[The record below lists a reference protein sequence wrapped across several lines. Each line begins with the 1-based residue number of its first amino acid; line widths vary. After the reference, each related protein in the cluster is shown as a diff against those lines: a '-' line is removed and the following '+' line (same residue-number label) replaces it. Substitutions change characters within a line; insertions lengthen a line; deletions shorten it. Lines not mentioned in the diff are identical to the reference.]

1 MKILFVLKQKKNVET
16 FAATIRA
23 LTDRGHSVALAVQEH
38 SDTRADQ
45 YREWIDSPATP
56 KPAGE
61 GRPGFS
67 LVRCPA
73 HRTDRWSDVAWL
85 LRSLRDCIHY
95 QQPAMR
101 NATKLQARSV
111 QKLREE
117 LRIDADNEA
126 VASALRGLPGPQV
139 GRLEEV
145 FALAERQLPVDP
157 TYEAFIREQAPD
169 VLVISPLVH
178 FGSAQAD
185 FVASARAAG
194 VPVGMLL
201 YSWDNLSTKGCL
213 HRLPDW
219 MFVWNERQ
227 RTEARALHEF
237 PEDRVFITGAP
248 RFDSFFELGSRVA
261 RDEFHAAL
269 NLDAAKPT
277 LLYVCSSLLVSAGEL
292 AFVRAW
298 LAAIRASSGSL
309 RDCNILVRPH
319 PDIELL
325 GDDSSSKEIHWPSVR
340 GAKGFVSRPFDDP
353 RAVVLKT
360 ADRARQG
367 FFECLF
373 HSAAVVGLNTS
384 AELEAAI
391 VGRPVYTVVA
401 GNESADGQSSTLHF
415 HYLLEEQGGCVRRAN
430 DLTEHV
436 AQLQAELDRPRDSAE
451 IRRFAGEF
459 LRPHGIDRPVA
470 PVLADAIERAVTSGA
485 RPQTEAPRVV
495 VGDGPEEKATPPSA
509 VADSPIVPLTHPKYE
524 YALRVHTSPRAHRD
538 TYRLDKGTLQWLWR
552 DVAIGDVVYDIDCG
566 DGAYAMLAAKYH
578 GAVVIAFEPGY
589 AAFKALC
596 ENLHLNG
603 CDGSVMPV
611 SLALADFEG
620 MGELKYPTGLAG
632 WRGHSVKPA
641 RWKVK
646 RASGGE
652 GRLRQPAYVMPLDQA
667 VSRYALPAPHHLH
680 LHNAH
685 SVERVLGGATGILR
699 SDRLKTIVF
708 TLGADERENLAARL
722 ATERWYVTR
731 QTPMTRGRAH
741 VVLSR
746 APRATTPVAASR

>member
-45 YREWIDSPATP
+45 YRDWIDS
-56 KPAGE
+56 
-61 GRPGFS
+61 PGFS

-73 HRTDRWSDVAWL
+73 HRTDRWSDTAWL
-85 LRSLRDCIHY
+85 LRSLRDCVHY

-117 LRIDADNEA
+117 LRIEADNEA
-126 VASALRGLPGPQV
+126 VANALRGLPGPQV

-157 TYEAFIREQAPD
+157 IYESFIRKHAPD
-169 VLVISPLVH
+169 VLLISPLVH

-185 FVASARAAG
+185 FVAGARAAG

-227 RTEARALHEF
+227 RAEARALHDF

-248 RFDSFFELGSRVA
+248 RFDSFFELGPRLT
-261 RDEFHAAL
+261 RDEFHAPL
-269 NLDAAKPT
+269 GLDPATPT

-292 AFVRAW
+292 AFVQAW
-298 LAAIRASSGSL
+298 LAAIRASAGSL

-325 GDDSSSKEIHWPSVR
+325 GDGYSSEEIHWPSVR

-353 RAVVLKT
+353 RAIVLKT

-367 FFECLF
+367 FFECLY

-391 VGRPVYTVVA
+391 VGRPVYTVIA
-401 GNESADGQSSTLHF
+401 GHDSADGQSSTLHF

-436 AQLQAELDRPRDSAE
+436 AQLQGELDRPRDSAE

-459 LRPHGIDRPVA
+459 LRPHGIDHPVA
-470 PVLADAIERAVTSGA
+470 PVCADAIERAVASGA
-485 RPQTEAPRVV
+485 RPHAEAPRAVV
-495 VGDGPEEKATPPSA
+495 EEGPEAEHAPRASSRAKSRVAA
-509 VADSPIVPLTHPKYE
+509 VGDSPIVPLTHPKYA
-524 YALRVHTSPRAHRD
+524 YALQVHTSPRAHRD
-538 TYRLDKGTLQWLWR
+538 SYRLDKGTLQWLWR
-552 DVAIGDVVYDIDCG
+552 DVAIGDVIYDIDCG
-566 DGAYAMLAAKYH
+566 DGAWAMLAAKYH
-578 GAVVIAFEPGY
+578 GAVVVAFEPGY

-596 ENLHLNG
+596 DNLHLNG

-620 MGELKYPTGLAG
+620 MGELKYPAGQAG
-632 WRGHSVKPA
+632 WRGHTVKPA

-646 RASGGE
+646 RSSGGE
-652 GRLRQPAYVMPLDQA
+652 GSLRQPAFVLPLDLA
-667 VSRYALPAPHHLH
+667 VSRYALPAPNHLH
-680 LHNAH
+680 LHSAH
-685 SVERVLGGATGILR
+685 SVERVLGGATDVLG

-708 TLGADERENLAARL
+708 TLAADESENLAARL
-722 ATERWYVTR
+722 ATQRWYVTR

-746 APRATTPVAASR
+746 APRATPPIAASSR